1 MRTVMG
7 CPYCKSD
14 RIVVNDNGEYV
25 CADCGTV
32 LGFTLMPPR
41 LAPGELRA
49 PLRMGNPL
57 GIDPLGI
64 DRRIEK
70 DIESGGKFVFKK
82 RYGELV
88 RLYLAKAAKKL
99 GRPELERAAWSLFI
113 KIDKRVYQSKNP
125 RAVAA
130 ALVYMA
136 AEERG
141 LNIPKSQIAVILNV
155 SKFTV
160 RDMVRRLKRY
170 TYAV

>member
-1 MRTVMG
+1 ME

-14 RIVVNDNGEYV
+14 KVITNNNGEYV

-41 LAPGELRA
+41 LALGELRA
-49 PLRMGNPL
+49 PLRMGHPL
-57 GIDPLGI
+57 GMG
-64 DRRIEK
+64 RYIEK
-70 DIESGGKFVFKK
+70 DIENRKFVFKK

-88 RLYLAKAAKKL
+88 QSYLAKTAKKL
-99 GRPELERAAWSLFI
+99 GRPELEQAAWSLFI

-125 RAVAA
+125 RAVVA
-130 ALVYMA
+130 ALMYIA
-136 AEERG
+136 AEKRG
-141 LNIPKSQIAVILNV
+141 LNIPKSQIAVILNI

-160 RDMVRRLKRY
+160 RDMVRRLRRY